1 MLAEHKV
8 ADGDR
13 EPLYAAGNRRGMSD
27 SDAADL
33 KDLRVVADY
42 QFGAGAGDALFPT
55 DAEITISRSRSG
67 RPRQVS
73 VEGERVVTYGT
84 DGRFTLGVA
93 GGRRLRDSL
102 GDAVYRVQVGDE
114 SIPFVSDGKNAF
126 AKFVTD
132 VDPDVRSGDEV
143 SIVGPDGELLGVG
156 RAELSA
162 DAMLDFQTGMAVRV
176 REGVGD
182 VE

>member
-1 MLAEHKV
+1 MTD
-8 ADGDR
+8 AD
-13 EPLYAAGNRRGMSD
+13 AT
-27 SDAADL
+27 DL
-33 KDLRVVADY
+33 PDLRVVADY
-42 QFGAGAGDALFPT
+42 QFGAGAGDALFPA

-73 VEGERVVTYGT
+73 VEGERVVTYAT

-93 GGRRLRDSL
+93 GGRRLRD
-102 GDAVYRVQVGDE
+102 AFAEPTYYVAVGDE

-143 SIVGPDGELLGVG
+143 NIVGPDGELLGVG

-162 DAMLDFQTGMAVRV
+162 EAMLDFQTGMAVRV
-176 REGVGD
+176 REGVGS